1 MGKHPMK
8 PKMFEA
14 VTLRIQGY
22 SLAQISEKLETPRRT
37 LDDWFAREDV
47 QEYYTKELKK
57 DIHTMFNKAMKGT
70 MRDMDDTNPWIR
82 QNAQR
87 MVIDRFGSSVLGEDK
102 QEITV
107 HITGGMPDIG
117 MPDRSED

>member
-14 VTLRIQGY
+14 VQLRIQGCT
-22 SLAQISEKLETPRRT
+22 LAQISEKLETPRRT

-47 QEYYTKELKK
+47 QEYYQQELKR
-57 DIHTMFNKAMKGT
+57 DIHTMFNKAMRGT
-70 MRDMDDTNPWIR
+70 MRDMDNDNPWIR

-87 MVIDRFGSSVLGEDK
+87 MIIDKFGASILGEDK
-102 QEITV
+102 QQITV
-107 HITGGMPDIG
+107 HISGGMPDIG
-117 MPDRSED
+117 MPDRTDD